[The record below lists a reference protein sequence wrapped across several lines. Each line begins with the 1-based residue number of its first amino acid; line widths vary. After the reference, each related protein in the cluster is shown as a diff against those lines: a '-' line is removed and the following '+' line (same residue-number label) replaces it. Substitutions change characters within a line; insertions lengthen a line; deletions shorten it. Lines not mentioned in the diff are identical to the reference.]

1 MESKVLFLFTQ
12 EKVFLY
18 VFWLC
23 QELAFFFSPLKKP
36 EHDRKMIETLGKGI
50 NEYVC
55 TKSICDAI
63 NVDRFANSIY
73 MPITSHKY
81 LWWSFDSM
89 SRKNAFILNN
99 ENCPTLKRFT
109 KSEYLKSFN
118 KQTVEIVC
126 MHLNTS
132 NNGVVAKERKKK
144 IMVKNTHILIKIM
157 VAPIKI
163 EQDNKSSNI
172 V

>member
-1 MESKVLFLFTQ
+1 MESKVLFLFIQ
-12 EKVFLY
+12 ETVFICLL
-18 VFWLC
+18 VMPRVGI
-23 QELAFFFSPLKKP
+23 FFFSPLKKP

-81 LWWSFDSM
+81 LWWSFNSM

-99 ENCPTLKRFT
+99 ENCPTLKRLT

-126 MHLNTS
+126 MHINTS

-144 IMVKNTHILIKIM
+144 LWWKIHTFWS
-157 VAPIKI
+157 K
-163 EQDNKSSNI
+163 
-172 V
+172 

>member
-81 LWWSFDSM
+81 L
-89 SRKNAFILNN
+89 
-99 ENCPTLKRFT
+99 
-109 KSEYLKSFN
+109 
-118 KQTVEIVC
+118 
-126 MHLNTS
+126 
-132 NNGVVAKERKKK
+132 
-144 IMVKNTHILIKIM
+144 
-157 VAPIKI
+157 
-163 EQDNKSSNI
+163 
-172 V
+172 